1 MEKSF
6 LKLLFSFILFLGIN
20 QFSHA
25 QGGVIFYCDP
35 INDPDYCNP
44 ACSGGIDG
52 ITNNTG
58 CTLEFLWTY
67 SGSSCK
73 VNVGAGKSY
82 TGTNN
87 TNPVLP
93 WTPPCVR
100 FCDDPCECPTGIW
113 LIDPST
119 SPPNQTFINPWG
131 LMSTW
136 PSVGSVVTYS
146 NLSSCP
152 SCPTGLFKVTMTVT
166 GFHRASFLFECM

>member
-1 MEKSF
+1 MEKSI
-6 LKLLFSFILFLGIN
+6 LKLLLSLILLFGIN
-20 QFSHA
+20 HFSIA

-52 ITNNTG
+52 ITNNTP
-58 CTLEFLWTY
+58 CPLKFVWTY

-73 VNVGAGKSY
+73 VNVGAGTAYS
-82 TGTNN
+82 GINN
-87 TNPVLP
+87 TIPAIP

-119 SPPNQTFINPWG
+119 SPPNERLINPWG

-152 SCPTGLFKVTMTVT
+152 ACLTGLFKVTMTVT
-166 GFHRASFLFECM
+166 GYHRASFLFECM